1 MYRFKEKSKPLDLP
15 ELDLRL
21 VDILTLKDSEYGR
34 IVYEFNKEFGAFVK
48 SDLTDVKIC
57 DNNSHLEKLFT
68 AYLDASQVLKDNNQ
82 PVPLL
87 EDWSRKNS
95 HLWMEDWASAP
106 HEGVFR
112 YELRTISSDL
122 PIGAVVIAQIN
133 KTNETQTQLTLSGHV
148 MITLPDHPT
157 LSYGQYWGTIM
168 KELLDK
174 PFISLEDE
182 NRSWVFDEFIFP
194 TGPKARY
201 VEHSRSAVLEE
212 VAQTAGS
219 EILVEREDATKEF
232 APRNVRKTKR
242 VV

>member
-15 ELDLRL
+15 DLDLRL
-21 VDILTLKDSEYGR
+21 VDILTLSPADHDR
-34 IVYEFNKEFGAFVK
+34 LIFEFNEKFGAFVK
-48 SDLTDVKIC
+48 SDLVDVQIC
-57 DNNSHLEKLFT
+57 NTNDHLEKLFT
-68 AYLDASQVLKDNNQ
+68 AYLDESQVLKDNNQ

-87 EDWSRKNS
+87 EDWSRENS
-95 HLWMEDWASAP
+95 HLWMEDWTSAP

-122 PIGAVVIAQIN
+122 SIGAVVIAQVN

-157 LSYGQYWGTIM
+157 FSYGQYWGTIM

-174 PFISLEDE
+174 PFISLEDP

-201 VEHSRSAVLEE
+201 VNHSKSTVPAE
-212 VAQTAGS
+212 VVQAASSG
-219 EILVEREDATKEF
+219 ILVEREDVTKEF
-232 APRNVRKTKR
+232 APKNIRKSER
-242 VV
+242 GR